1 GQPDPEV
8 CNLPA
13 DTGPCKAK
21 MPRWYFNSET
31 RECETFIYGGCRGNA
46 NNFLSRQLCLLTCAL
61 GTRDCEAP
69 ADPGPCK
76 GYFPRW
82 FFDVET
88 SKCEQFIYG
97 GCQGNLNNYYS
108 KEQCE
113 STCMRTHNCTCCTD
127 VFKPASFL
135 LQPPLKKKP
144 SRFRNVGSLSYG
156 FGWSAFFPLLYRS
169 TQPDRSLSKV
179 LPFHPVFLCR
189 DAAAAQVL
197 GRSRHQETDFERDCL
212 PEADSGP
219 CFGYFPSWYFNV
231 ESGKCESF
239 TYGGCKGNNNNYYVH
254 ADCVKTCEQCE
265 FPAHTCVPCFLPKKV
280 GPCKAA
286 IPRYYFDPNTGQC
299 EPFTYGGCQ
308 GNANNFKTVKECLR
322 FCNPIEGRSS
332 DADVCKRPAK
342 PGMCAGYFPRWFFN
356 TKTGKCEEFVYG
368 GCQSNGNNFATL
380 EQCQYT
386 CPNTTLTGHGND
398 TCSLPKKVGPCR
410 AAMPRY
416 YFDVT
421 TGKCERFI
429 YGGCE
434 GNANNFHTLQQCQ
447 RTCKGRPTTPP
458 PPPPPPQP
466 HTHTPTQH
474 RKAPVT
480 LLIYHT
486 RDAVFAANMITESVF
501 EDTSH
506 MSEDNFYNQS
516 DCHSHSHHDCESP
529 KDPGPCFGYFPRWF
543 FNVDTSECEEFIYGG
558 CQGNDNN
565 YWSLEQC
572 QRTCARGTSLRGT

>member
-1 GQPDPEV
+1 MVFKFLVCLAIGLAPVLGQPDPEV

-13 DTGPCKAK
+13 DTGPCRAK

-46 NNFLSRQLCLLTCAL
+46 NNFLTRQLCLLTCAL
-61 GTRDCEAP
+61 ESELDQTLTSSPPRNCEAP

-76 GYFPRW
+76 GYFLRW
-82 FFDVET
+82 FFNVET
-88 SKCEQFIYG
+88 SECEQFVYG
-97 GCQGNLNNYYS
+97 GCKGNLNNYYS

-113 STCMRTHNCTCCTD
+113 STCAPRTHN
-127 VFKPASFL
+127 
-135 LQPPLKKKP
+135 
-144 SRFRNVGSLSYG
+144 
-156 FGWSAFFPLLYRS
+156 SAE
-169 TQPDRSLSKV
+169 
-179 LPFHPVFLCR
+179 
-189 DAAAAQVL
+189 VL

-231 ESGKCESF
+231 ETGKCESF

-254 ADCVKTCEQCE
+254 ADCVKTCEQS
-265 FPAHTCVPCFLPKKV
+265 HHNQPCFLPKKV

-308 GNANNFKTVKECLR
+308 GNANNFKTVKDCLR
-322 FCNPIEGRSS
+322 SCVERGVDIQNPIEGRTS

-342 PGMCAGYFPRWFFN
+342 TGMCAGYFPRWFFN

-368 GCQSNGNNFATL
+368 GCQSNGNNFVTL

-386 CPNTTLTGHGND
+386 CPNTTLTVPGGHGND

-421 TGKCERFI
+421 TGKCEQFI

-434 GNANNFHTLQQCQ
+434 GNANNFHTLKQCQ
-447 RTCKGRPTTPP
+447 RTCKENG
-458 PPPPPPQP
+458 
-466 HTHTPTQH
+466 
-474 RKAPVT
+474 
-480 LLIYHT
+480 
-486 RDAVFAANMITESVF
+486 
-501 EDTSH
+501 
-506 MSEDNFYNQS
+506 
-516 DCHSHSHHDCESP
+516 HSHHDCESP

-543 FNVDTSECEEFIYGG
+543 FNVDTGECEEFIYGG